1 MINEIT
7 YDGIILPFLIIF
19 ARLNH
24 NLMKLTRFFSFFLI
38 LSVLLCASKCKEQ
51 PSKTQGSEEA
61 VPQIVVPSTPAP
73 DPAAPTVYFT
83 SDISAEGIVRVFD
96 ALGVPASGR
105 VAVKISTGESARS
118 NHLRPE
124 LIKNLVQ
131 KVNGTL
137 VECNTAYGG
146 NRSTTEKHLKAI
158 EERGYNDIATV
169 DIMDSEGTLD
179 IPVSDSKWIKYDR
192 VGSHLQNYD
201 FMINLA
207 HFKGHAM
214 GGFGGV
220 LKNQSI
226 GVASS
231 EGKLYIHSAGRST
244 TRWMS
249 DNQDGFLES
258 MAAAA
263 QAVHNYFKQEG
274 KDIVY
279 INVMNNMSVDCD
291 CDGNPASP
299 KVKDMGVL
307 ASTDPVA
314 LDQACLDLVFGHTD
328 STGDDA
334 KPLQQRINR
343 QHGTHITE
351 YAEEIGLGSRKYNIV
366 NIDGD

>member
-24 NLMKLTRFFSFFLI
+24 KSMKLTRFFSFFLI

-61 VPQIVVPSTPAP
+61 VPEIVVPSTPAP

-231 EGKLYIHSAGRST
+231 EGKLYIHSA
-244 TRWMS
+244 
-249 DNQDGFLES
+249 
-258 MAAAA
+258 
-263 QAVHNYFKQEG
+263 
-274 KDIVY
+274 
-279 INVMNNMSVDCD
+279 
-291 CDGNPASP
+291 
-299 KVKDMGVL
+299 KDMGVL